1 MFGSLRSEDYGG
13 SSVGAAASRLSP
25 SEKVIR
31 RPAKA
36 AAASNS
42 VTDTAR
48 VKNVGSSEL
57 LSKGLPPKFYLSGA
71 QGNGNSTVD
80 EIEMDLHFPQLPKK
94 SSETNLSSASSSV
107 SSHKSFS
114 DLAKTHASS
123 KTALLSQ
130 AQSAFNQQFDDA
142 EGTQRWEQYKQK
154 LSEHYLINLTKDNV
168 GAPGKPLNTAV
179 SLKQSASVPDDP
191 AILKAELE
199 SPRSD
204 HVIQKERSE
213 SARNFPVRLLSRSP
227 DTVDE
232 NTKSSGFKQNANLDS
247 ADLDETVLKCIYEV
261 QGDLLDDKELER
273 SCLSQNP
280 EQKSVGTPT
289 SQGQSVGTSVNRPVA
304 QQSNEAMT
312 LPTIGLSVDAEEFVP
327 RAKPAT
333 SPVTVTKELIDSTS
347 QPSSKE
353 SVSVTKEFIN
363 STPQPASKGSKSS
376 SIEIKSGVINAQINT
391 SCPVR
396 SPLTIS
402 PSLSPGISPPTTL
415 KSSPVANLTGSPM
428 FITPKWPPVLHSINH
443 PPPMAPTVLASTSSR
458 FVGPTPAHNLPP
470 QGYRFAP
477 AVPLPYSSRMVYTV
491 APPPPMFRMA
501 GMPQY
506 VQQPNVQIGD
516 HLEDRAAIATGQPI
530 MATSESSR
538 LISLSTGLSAS
549 SVFNMDIE
557 F

>member
-13 SSVGAAASRLSP
+13 SSTAVSRLSP

-36 AAASNS
+36 ASASTS
-42 VTDTAR
+42 VTDTSR

-57 LSKGLPPKFYLSGA
+57 TTGLAPKFYLSGA
-71 QGNGNSTVD
+71 QGNGNSAVD
-80 EIEMDLHFPQLPKK
+80 EIEMDLHFPQLPTK
-94 SSETNLSSASSSV
+94 SSEANLSSASSSV
-107 SSHKSFS
+107 SSHKSYS
-114 DLAKTHASS
+114 DLAKTHVSS

-168 GAPGKPLNTAV
+168 GATGKAFNSAA
-179 SLKQSASVPDDP
+179 SLKQSASLPDDP
-191 AILKAELE
+191 AILQAELE

-232 NTKSSGFKQNANLDS
+232 NTKSSGSKQNTNLDS

-261 QGDLLDDKELER
+261 QGDLLDDQELER

-280 EQKSVGTPT
+280 EQKSLGTPDNP
-289 SQGQSVGTSVNRPVA
+289 GQSVGISVSRPVA

-327 RAKPAT
+327 RAKPSV
-333 SPVTVTKELIDSTS
+333 SPVTVKKEQIDSS
-347 QPSSKE
+347 
-353 SVSVTKEFIN
+353 
-363 STPQPASKGSKSS
+363 PQPASKGSKSVAKEATDSIPQPASIGSKSS
-376 SIEIKSGVINAQINT
+376 SIEIKSGVKNAQINT
-391 SCPVR
+391 TSCPDR

-415 KSSPVANLTGSPM
+415 MGSPVANLTGSPM
-428 FITPKWPPVLHSINH
+428 FITPKWPPVLHSMNH

-458 FVGPTPAHNLPP
+458 FVGPTPAHNLSP

-477 AVPLPYSSRMVYTV
+477 GVPLPYSSRMVYTV

-516 HLEDRAAIATGQPI
+516 HLGDRAAIATGQPI

-538 LISLSTGLSAS
+538 LISLSSGLCAS
-549 SVFNMDIE
+549 
-557 F
+557 